1 MNDRRWSAILAGLG
15 LVALLGCQERKQE
28 YNGIGQY
35 LIKKTKLVDGKVSFR
50 CQPSGPKLSWCFGGP
65 EVKIGEQPA
74 AVSLYFAGQTDDAPL
89 TEIALAIRGC
99 DAEKAEKALTNAL
112 GPASET
118 KDKQLFW
125 VKKAMFVSA
134 RLRLEGTTC
143 DVSFVD
149 PADQTRVDEL
159 RAGK

>member
-1 MNDRRWSAILAGLG
+1 M
-15 LVALLGCQERKQE
+15 
-28 YNGIGQY
+28 
-35 LIKKTKLVDGKVSFR
+35 
-50 CQPSGPKLSWCFGGP
+50 
-65 EVKIGEQPA
+65 KIGDQPA
-74 AVSLYFAGQTDDAPL
+74 AVSLYFTGQTDDAPL

-99 DAEKAEKALTNAL
+99 DTEKTEKALVNAL
-112 GPASET
+112 GPASDR

-134 RLRLEGTTC
+134 RLRLEGTAC

-149 PADQTRVDEL
+149 PADQARVDEL